1 MGPSPGDLGVNV
13 SPRHPPNHMASQGL
27 QGHPG
32 PKPGWASSIK
42 GTCGLAV
49 AGSRCLGET
58 QYGKRVALLGS
69 FLSLT
74 PMTLALGSE
83 GGIPR
88 PRR

>member
-13 SPRHPPNHMASQGL
+13 SPRRPPNHMASQGL

-49 AGSRCLGET
+49 TGSRCLGET
-58 QYGKRVALLGS
+58 QYGGCCLAW
-69 FLSLT
+69 FLPVLT

-88 PRR
+88 PCR